1 MGGKSARRSTLTN
14 TETRGNFEEVTNMST
29 ANFRSMEYGLPMV
42 IGGIYDSDFVES
54 LKREHFIEFEE
65 EMTDKEINAELEF
78 YAEEALNEAEEMV
91 ENFNDSLEYFN
102 VEVISGYYYGFQFYV
117 SGKYFDNY
125 AEEMNNEDA
134 HYYFDKCRSQAVRAA
149 ESELRRISKWLRK
162 IQKQYGYDM
171 IECIGRFS
179 NGEAL
184 YRKVG

>member
-1 MGGKSARRSTLTN
+1 
-14 TETRGNFEEVTNMST
+14 MST

-42 IGGIYDSDFVES
+42 IGGTYDSDFVES

-65 EMTDKEINAELEF
+65 EMTDKEINTELEF

-125 AEEMNNEDA
+125 AEEMDNEDA

-149 ESELRRISKWLRK
+149 ESELRKISKWLRK